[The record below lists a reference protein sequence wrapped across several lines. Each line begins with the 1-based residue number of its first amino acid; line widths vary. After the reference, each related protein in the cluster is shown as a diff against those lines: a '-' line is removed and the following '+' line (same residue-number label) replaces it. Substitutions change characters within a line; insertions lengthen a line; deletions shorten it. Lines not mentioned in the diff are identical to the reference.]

1 MACKQK
7 IHTLRRIPKGAR
19 YSSADK
25 LSSVINNCVKTNS
38 AVAWENLLLFS
49 YKAFNINESNSK
61 NLTSKIKLNISNF
74 NNPLQQ
80 LQNQEKIFLNRF
92 QQGSKQK
99 STILTSKEQS
109 NYILSSEDSLASFD
123 DTVFQALKKKH
134 PKSSRHLSYPDPP
147 ENNNHNLSL
156 NESEVLKRINSFP
169 NGSAP
174 RIDGM
179 RPQFLKDMI
188 SFSAGEAGKRAL
200 TSLTS
205 LCNFILAAKNSF
217 SDYTSNT

>member
-7 IHTLRRIPKGAR
+7 IHTLRRIPKGGR
-19 YSSADK
+19 YSSA
-25 LSSVINNCVKTNS
+25 VINNCVKTNS

-49 YKAFNINESNSK
+49 YKAFNINDSNTK

-74 NNPLQQ
+74 NNPP
-80 LQNQEKIFLNRF
+80 
-92 QQGSKQK
+92 
-99 STILTSKEQS
+99 STTSKSRKNISKSLSTRIEAKV
-109 NYILSSEDSLASFD
+109 NDFDIKGAIKLLSSEDSLASFD

-134 PKSSRHLSYPDPP
+134 PKSSRHLSYDPDPP

-156 NESEVLKRINSFP
+156 NESEVLKCINSFP

-205 LCNFILAAKNSF
+205 HCNFILAAKSSF